1 MRFAGSLILGLL
13 AVNGLAQTAIPDQ
26 DTEPSAIA
34 QPEPSAPAAEPSNPA
49 QDQPSDAA
57 DDGDAQPTDAD
68 SVPSATNGPEPT
80 AVEPSAVEPSNEAS
94 QASGDEQP
102 TATASDD
109 DGEDASTAEGT
120 ATADATATDADA
132 TATASETDDADS
144 TDTATATATSSSAPT
159 STGTVVEVDLKNA
172 TIGENAELVK
182 VDGKDAIKLSAPANG
197 QATFRVTVDTDDEL
211 NTDELI
217 YIVASILVGEPSSAK
232 LRRRADK
239 TDCTLQIQADGQNV
253 YEEPLYTNNGKFQDV
268 TSSGIQSSDKPE
280 VQVTQKCGDTPS
292 PLTVNN
298 VRIGNES
305 GVKSSA
311 GSGGSGSGGGG
322 SGSGSGSGSGGKG
335 GSGDKTS
342 TATGASASETGDS
355 GNIGARTK
363 ASVGALAAAIL
374 ALAAMV

>member
-13 AVNGLAQTAIPDQ
+13 AVNGLAQTVIPDQ
-26 DTEPSAIA
+26 DAEPSAIA

-49 QDQPSDAA
+49 QDQPSDAG

-80 AVEPSAVEPSNEAS
+80 AVEPSNEAS

-109 DGEDASTAEGT
+109 DEDASTAEGT
-120 ATADATATDADA
+120 ATADVIEATATDADA
-132 TATASETDDADS
+132 TATASETDDDDS

-172 TIGENAELVK
+172 TIGENAQLVK

-197 QATFRVTVDTDDEL
+197 QATFSVAVDSDDEL

-239 TDCTLQIQADGQNV
+239 TDCTLQIQADGQSV
-253 YEEPLYTNNGKFQDV
+253 YEEPLYTNNGQFQDV

-280 VQVTQKCGDTPS
+280 VQVTQKCGDKPS

-298 VRIGNES
+298 VRVGKES

-311 GSGGSGSGGGG
+311 GSGGSGSGG

-374 ALAAMV
+374 AAAAML

>member
-13 AVNGLAQTAIPDQ
+13 AVNGLAQTVIPDQ
-26 DTEPSAIA
+26 DAEPSAIA

-49 QDQPSDAA
+49 QDQPSDAG

-80 AVEPSAVEPSNEAS
+80 AVEPSNEAS

-109 DGEDASTAEGT
+109 DEDASTAEGT

-132 TATASETDDADS
+132 TATASETDDDDS

-172 TIGENAELVK
+172 TIGENAQLVK

-197 QATFRVTVDTDDEL
+197 QATFSVAVDSDDEL

-239 TDCTLQIQADGQNV
+239 TDCTLQIQADGQSV
-253 YEEPLYTNNGKFQDV
+253 YEEPLYTNNGQFQDV

-280 VQVTQKCGDTPS
+280 VQVTQKCGDKPS

-298 VRIGNES
+298 VRVGNES

-311 GSGGSGSGGGG
+311 GSGGSGSGG

-374 ALAAMV
+374 AAAAML

>member
-13 AVNGLAQTAIPDQ
+13 AVNGLAQTVIPDQ
-26 DTEPSAIA
+26 DAEPSAIA

-49 QDQPSDAA
+49 QDQPSDPAG
-57 DDGDAQPTDAD
+57 DGDAQPTDVPVD

-80 AVEPSAVEPSNEAS
+80 AVQPSDEAS
-94 QASGDEQP
+94 QASGDKQP
-102 TATASDD
+102 TATASD
-109 DGEDASTAEGT
+109 DGEDASTAEGI

-132 TATASETDDADS
+132 TATASETDNEDS

-172 TIGENAELVK
+172 TIGENAELVQ
-182 VDGKDAIKLSAPANG
+182 VDGKPAIKLNAPANG
-197 QATFRVTVDTDDEL
+197 QATFSVAVDSDDEL

-253 YEEPLYTNNGKFQDV
+253 YEEPLYTNNGQFQDV

-280 VQVTQKCGDTPS
+280 VQVTQKCGDKPS

-298 VRIGNES
+298 
-305 GVKSSA
+305 
-311 GSGGSGSGGGG
+311 GGSS
-322 SGSGSGSGSGGKG
+322 
-335 GSGDKTS
+335 DKTS
-342 TATGASASETGDS
+342 TATGASASETGGS
-355 GNIGARTK
+355 GNMGARAR
-363 ASVGALAAAIL
+363 ASVGALAAAVL
-374 ALAAMV
+374 AAAAMV

>member
-13 AVNGLAQTAIPDQ
+13 AVNGLAQTVIPDQ
-26 DTEPSAIA
+26 DAEPSAIA

-80 AVEPSAVEPSNEAS
+80 AVEPSNEAS
-94 QASGDEQP
+94 QASDDVQP
-102 TATASDD
+102 TATASDED
-109 DGEDASTAEGT
+109 DEDASTAGGT

-132 TATASETDDADS
+132 TATASETDDDDS

-197 QATFRVTVDTDDEL
+197 QATFRVAVDSDDEL

-253 YEEPLYTNNGKFQDV
+253 YEEPLYTNNGQFQDV

-280 VQVTQKCGDTPS
+280 VQVTQKCGDKPS

-298 VRIGNES
+298 VRVGNES

-311 GSGGSGSGGGG
+311 GSGGSGSSG
-322 SGSGSGSGSGGKG
+322 SGSGSGSGNGGKG

>member
-13 AVNGLAQTAIPDQ
+13 AVNGLAQTVIPDQ
-26 DTEPSAIA
+26 ETEPSAIA

-49 QDQPSDAA
+49 QDQPSDAG

-80 AVEPSAVEPSNEAS
+80 AVEPSNEAS

-109 DGEDASTAEGT
+109 DEDVSTAEGT
-120 ATADATATDADA
+120 ATADVIEATATDADA
-132 TATASETDDADS
+132 TATASETDDDDS

-172 TIGENAELVK
+172 TIGENAQLVK

-197 QATFRVTVDTDDEL
+197 QATFSVAVDSDDEL

-232 LRRRADK
+232 LRRRAEK

-253 YEEPLYTNNGKFQDV
+253 YEEPLYTNNGQFQDV

-280 VQVTQKCGDTPS
+280 VQVTQKCGDKPS

-298 VRIGNES
+298 VRVGNES

-311 GSGGSGSGGGG
+311 GSGGSGSG
-322 SGSGSGSGSGGKG
+322 GSGSGGKG

-374 ALAAMV
+374 AAAAMF